1 MRKIGGLSLRSR
13 MHLMIS
19 SVMVLIIA
27 ALLISFALYS
37 GAQLVDQAIENA
49 SQKLSIIAQK
59 LDMMTKNVEDTAVF
73 VLTND
78 DVQAWLSHTNREA
91 GALPP
96 SPVPVASYLYTMV
109 RMEYISNIVI
119 HPANLNKAR
128 YALFSYD
135 DPGEAQFFQ
144 DFLAGEPLN
153 RWRMNEGMRFAQG
166 SQLSAGKSPYMLT
179 YTQKVYDKWTME
191 ALGAVTIMAS
201 ESLVSAL
208 YEDIPLG
215 ESGWFAA
222 LDEEGNVVSCQDK
235 SMLGQNHEAFLG
247 VKAGEDRH
255 VNLNGVDCLLL
266 TLPYDRLG
274 WTLVG
279 VVPVVEITGANR
291 MLILF
296 TLAIG
301 IVALTLAL
309 AVSGILASHMS
320 RPILN
325 LKELM
330 IAAGTGDRSM
340 SIPLGRRDEIGD
352 LNRAFAGMLH
362 EMDELNRRVIDEH
375 NKQKEA
381 ELSLLLSQL
390 SPHFLYNSLECIC
403 GLAAL
408 GKNQDVIE
416 ATTELACFYRSV
428 FSGKGKLTSVAG
440 ELGMARRYF
449 NIIKFRYPGK
459 LEYDI
464 DCDPNASDKLILK
477 LALQPIIENAII
489 HGLRNSRNPWK
500 VEIRAYL
507 IGDTVSI
514 SVWDNGVGMDAATIR
529 AIFGEGG
536 MPSSRAHFGL
546 RATSERIRLLCG
558 ENYGLT
564 VYSNP
569 GEGTMIVASFP
580 GDLKEGSA
588 DV

>member
-1 MRKIGGLSLRSR
+1 M
-13 MHLMIS
+13 
-19 SVMVLIIA
+19 
-27 ALLISFALYS
+27 SF
-37 GAQLVDQAIENA
+37 D
-49 SQKLSIIAQK
+49 
-59 LDMMTKNVEDTAVF
+59 
-73 VLTND
+73 ND
-78 DVQAWLSHTNREA
+78 DVQAWLSHQPEGGRA
-91 GALPP
+91 PP

-109 RMEYISNIVI
+109 RKEYISNIVI

-179 YTQKVYDKWTME
+179 YTQKVYDKWTIE
-191 ALGAVTIMAS
+191 ALFAVTIMSS

>member
-1 MRKIGGLSLRSR
+1 

-19 SVMVLIIA
+19 SVMVLMII

-37 GAQLVDQAIENA
+37 GARLVEQAIENA
-49 SQKLSIIAQK
+49 GQKLSIIAQK

-78 DVQAWLSHTNREA
+78 DVQAWLSRTNREA

-109 RMEYISNIVI
+109 RMEYITNIVI
-119 HPANLNKAR
+119 HPSNREKAR

-135 DPGEAQFFQ
+135 DPGEVLFIQ
-144 DFLAGEPLN
+144 DFFAGSVLSL
-153 RWRMNEGMRFAQG
+153 WHMNKGMRFLQG
-166 SQLSAGKSPYMLT
+166 SQLSAGKSPYMLA

-191 ALGAVTIMAS
+191 ALGAVTIMTG
-201 ESLVSAL
+201 ESLISAL
-208 YEDIPLG
+208 YGDIPLG

-235 SMLGQNHEAFLG
+235 SMLGQNSAAFLSA
-247 VKAGEDRH
+247 KAGEERH

-279 VVPVVEITGANR
+279 VVPVAEVTGANR

-296 TLAIG
+296 TLVIG
-301 IVALTLAL
+301 LIALMLAL
-309 AVSGILASHMS
+309 VVSGVLAGRMS
-320 RPILN
+320 RPILK
-325 LKELM
+325 LKGLM

-340 SIPLGRRDEIGD
+340 TVPLGRRDEIGD
-352 LNRAFAGMLH
+352 LNRAFAGMLQ
-362 EMDELNRRVIDEH
+362 ETDELNRRVIDEH

-408 GKNQDVIE
+408 EQNQDVIE

-464 DCDPNASDKLILK
+464 DCDPNASEKRIVK
-477 LALQPIIENAII
+477 LALQPVIENAII
-489 HGLRNSRNPWK
+489 HGLRNSRKPWK

-507 IGDTVSI
+507 EGEGVLI
-514 SVWDNGVGMDAATIR
+514 SVWDNGVGMDADTIR
-529 AIFGEGG
+529 AIFSESDP
-536 MPSSRAHFGL
+536 PSSRAHFGL
-546 RATSERIRLLCG
+546 RATNERIRLICG
-558 ENYGLT
+558 EAYGLT

-580 GDLKEGSA
+580 GDLKEESA
-588 DV
+588 GV

>member
-1 MRKIGGLSLRSR
+1 

-19 SVMVLIIA
+19 SVMVLMIA

-37 GAQLVDQAIENA
+37 GARLVEQAIENA
-49 SQKLSIIAQK
+49 GQKLSIIAQK

-109 RMEYISNIVI
+109 RMEYITNIVI
-119 HPANLNKAR
+119 HPANREKAR
-128 YALFSYD
+128 YALLSYD
-135 DPGEAQFFQ
+135 DPGEAQFIQ
-144 DFLAGEPLN
+144 DFFADSPLS
-153 RWRMNEGMRFAQG
+153 RWQMNKGMRFVQG
-166 SQLSAGKSPYMLT
+166 SQLSAGKSPYMLS

-191 ALGAVTIMAS
+191 ALGAVTIMTS

-208 YEDIPLG
+208 YGDIPLG
-215 ESGWFAA
+215 VSGWFAA
-222 LDEEGNVVSCQDK
+222 LDGEGNVVSCQDK
-235 SMLGQNHEAFLG
+235 SMLGLSRAEFLG
-247 VKAGEDRH
+247 VKAGAERH

-291 MLILF
+291 MLFLF
-296 TLAIG
+296 TLVIG
-301 IVALTLAL
+301 IIALMLAL
-309 AVSGILASHMS
+309 AVSGILASRMS
-320 RPILN
+320 RPILK

-340 SIPLGRRDEIGD
+340 AIPLDRRDEIGD
-352 LNRAFAGMLH
+352 LNRAFVGMLQ
-362 EMDELNRRVIDEH
+362 ETDELNRRVIDEH

-408 GKNQDVIE
+408 EQNQDVIE

-449 NIIKFRYPGK
+449 NIIRFRYPGK

-464 DCDPNASDKLILK
+464 DCDPNASEKLIVK
-477 LALQPIIENAII
+477 LALQPVIENAII

-500 VEIRAYL
+500 VEIRAHL
-507 IGDTVSI
+507 VGETVSI
-514 SVWDNGVGMDAATIR
+514 SVWDNGVGMDADTIR
-529 AIFGEGG
+529 AIFSESGA
-536 MPSSRAHFGL
+536 PSSRAHFGL
-546 RATSERIRLLCG
+546 RATNERIHLICG
-558 ENYGLT
+558 EAYGLT